1 MWGLQLN
8 VVCLFQEQLQLKNV
22 EKQLLHL
29 QREARRQSKD
39 QELCGLTPRSQ
50 LVCLAVYIL
59 SGFRLDVA
67 EAFVRDSRKCRKR
80 ALPEEALSTDIPTK
94 IREWF
99 RDCPL
104 ECLYHLQ
111 QPPASSEK
119 NKAVHE
125 EAAKYVAKWD
135 TAAWVTQQNYICGV
149 APTYDALVHKYF
161 QELDKRDLAHLSE
174 RLRVSAECGDGKAA
188 VPGRTARAWCGRFCK
203 QFAITRKRLGM
214 STEMPM
220 AEVEEKVAEGQ
231 GRIWFALS
239 KFESVRFVTLV
250 HLFWDDFFGPQN
262 LSCKGCGKR
271 FLIWFSNHWVPF
283 WVPFWVP
290 ASLGTI
296 FDITVVIPLYLS
308 LARFGFWHWV
318 DICALCRERT
328 RFFSTSMSSISQW
341 WLQPKGCVVKRSR
354 WKGGVA
360 PRAPVPA
367 SRRRGA
373 VTFELW

>member
-1 MWGLQLN
+1 MGCDVNDSIVASPQVSLVSCFPVVPVSPNVSMWGLQLN

-231 GRIWFALS
+231 GRIWFAAF
-239 KFESVRFVTLV
+239 KIVRLV
-250 HLFWDDFFGPQN
+250 PKMCPFWDLFWDDF
-262 LSCKGCGKR
+262 
-271 FLIWFSNHWVPF
+271 WFPF
-283 WVPFWVP
+283 W
-290 ASLGTI
+290 
-296 FDITVVIPLYLS
+296 
-308 LARFGFWHWV
+308 
-318 DICALCRERT
+318 
-328 RFFSTSMSSISQW
+328 
-341 WLQPKGCVVKRSR
+341 
-354 WKGGVA
+354 A
-360 PRAPVPA
+360 P
-367 SRRRGA
+367 
-373 VTFELW
+373 ELVM

>member
-1 MWGLQLN
+1 MLGYPE
-8 VVCLFQEQLQLKNV
+8 EQLQLKNV

-67 EAFVRDSRKCRKR
+67 EAF
-80 ALPEEALSTDIPTK
+80 EALSTDIPTK

-119 NKAVHE
+119 NKSVHE
-125 EAAKYVAKWD
+125 AAAKYVAKWD

-214 STEMPM
+214 STGMPV
-220 AEVEEKVAEGQ
+220 AELEEKV
-231 GRIWFALS
+231 R
-239 KFESVRFVTLV
+239 
-250 HLFWDDFFGPQN
+250 
-262 LSCKGCGKR
+262 
-271 FLIWFSNHWVPF
+271 
-283 WVPFWVP
+283 
-290 ASLGTI
+290 
-296 FDITVVIPLYLS
+296 
-308 LARFGFWHWV
+308 GFWHWV
-318 DICALCRERT
+318 DYLRHLTVASGREPV
-328 RFFSTSMSSISQW
+328 FLNFDESSISQW

-354 WKGGVA
+354 WKGGIA

-373 VTFELW
+373 VTFGALVTHRTDLQPLLPQVVIGNR

>member
-1 MWGLQLN
+1 MSCFPVVPVSPNVSMWGLQLN

-174 RLRVSAECGDGKAA
+174 RLQNVGTEKLLFRAAQPVHGAVASASS
-188 VPGRTARAWCGRFCK
+188 
-203 QFAITRKRLGM
+203 L
-214 STEMPM
+214 
-220 AEVEEKVAEGQ
+220 
-231 GRIWFALS
+231 LS
-239 KFESVRFVTLV
+239 
-250 HLFWDDFFGPQN
+250 
-262 LSCKGCGKR
+262 
-271 FLIWFSNHWVPF
+271 
-283 WVPFWVP
+283 P
-290 ASLGTI
+290 ASG
-296 FDITVVIPLYLS
+296 
-308 LARFGFWHWV
+308 W
-318 DICALCRERT
+318 E
-328 RFFSTSMSSISQW
+328 
-341 WLQPKGCVVKRSR
+341 
-354 WKGGVA
+354 
-360 PRAPVPA
+360 
-367 SRRRGA
+367 
-373 VTFELW
+373 